1 MTRINLVPPSEL
13 SDKHLGAEYRELPRV
28 FGLVRDA
35 IARGERPD
43 DPRNPKTYVLGPGH
57 VRFFY
62 NKCRFLHTR
71 YMRITEECRRR
82 GRIVN
87 YSLPP
92 SSGIDDEWWG
102 NYEPTPEAL
111 ALNRQRIKERS

>member
-28 FGLVRDA
+28 FSLVRDA
-35 IARGERPD
+35 GARSERPD
-43 DPRNPKTYVLGPGH
+43 DPRNPKIYVLGPGH

-62 NKCRFLHTR
+62 PRLNFLAKRFTALI
-71 YMRITEECRRR
+71 MECQSRNRV
-82 GRIVN
+82 VN
-87 YSLPP
+87 YPYVVALDIPT
-92 SSGIDDEWWG
+92 EWWG
-102 NYEPTPEAL
+102 DYEPTPEAL